1 MQKKTDKIA
10 LPQEDITLNFDR
22 STVNMLTA
30 REGSSL
36 RPSLIVV
43 QGIDR
48 GSSLIIDRSPMLI
61 GRGEECDFIISD
73 DGISRIHARVVLDDQ
88 NRCIIEDM
96 NSTNG
101 IWVGRERVARHV
113 FSEGDK
119 VVLGRSTILRFM
131 RVDTFDE
138 HYQSQMYESAVKD
151 GLTGVFNRRYFDD
164 MLRSDLGRKLLADSR
179 GVSIL
184 SRDELRTVAHHV
196 KRTRF
201 TYGETL
207 MCQGEDGESF
217 YILIRGTVHGSIM
230 NPDAP
235 QPVEFDLHPGALFGE
250 MSMLTGQARNAT
262 MTASTDCELLEF
274 DRAAFARLLAMRREI
289 PQMFSD
295 LATARAAQ
303 NAASLARIRA
313 SAVLPPELA
322 CDRILHRLK
331 RILGEWKER

>member
-164 MLRSDLGRKLLADSR
+164 MLRSELSFAVRHRTHLSAILFDLDHFKKVNDTWGHLVGDDVLCRVAR
-179 GVSIL
+179 AVA
-184 SRDELRTVAHHV
+184 RTLR
-196 KRTRF
+196 
-201 TYGETL
+201 
-207 MCQGEDGESF
+207 GEDLAARYGGE
-217 YILIRGTVHGSIM
+217 
-230 NPDAP
+230 
-235 QPVEFDLHPGALFGE
+235 EFVVL
-250 MSMLTGQARNAT
+250 ARNIAPEG
-262 MTASTDCELLEF
+262 AVALAE
-274 DRAAFARLLAMRREI
+274 RLRQI
-289 PQMFSD
+289 VQD
-295 LATARAAQ
+295 L
-303 NAASLARIRA
+303 
-313 SAVLPPELA
+313 
-322 CDRILHRLK
+322 RILTEEGIRVPVTISQIGRAHV
-331 RILGEWKER
+331 